1 MHGKPLFRPA
11 AAALLF
17 SLLAAC
23 AASPAAQNA
32 AGPAGAAK
40 PRGRLVRT
48 EPAEAPAWKNSVP
61 QSPAEIFFVGVSDL
75 SASAAEARDGARRNA
90 ASQIARF
97 YGQFLQESMNV
108 RSRYAENAG
117 TVLEDLAELDSDIT
131 AFAQTVVTQINADQ
145 YFTEVYQAG
154 KGGEGYVVYAL
165 CAIPRQKAE
174 EDIRNFAGDISKR
187 YGNLI
192 TRQDSFITA
201 LNSYNHVLGALE
213 QNPLHRAAAVYNG
226 KNGPVNLYDFLV
238 TEMNN
243 LAAGVTFS
251 PLASTVQQND
261 EALNMTLRLASSYA
275 NMGPLE
281 CTASIN
287 GAGGIRV
294 SALAAPDNTV
304 KISLPTGPLN
314 RGRYTVVFEL
324 PLKERY
330 PVIRTNPQ
338 GSWMFAVSSVNAAV
352 VFEGAAPTA
361 RERASITEGIQQGI
375 QRYNAPLR
383 LVPGNTEYVIAVDLR
398 TGSQPVPGAKF
409 SMYSCTMALALLRN
423 GTIVYQS
430 PVIKGDNG
438 LSAGEAFG
446 NTLAALRN
454 SGSFFQGIGPS
465 LDK

>member
-1 MHGKPLFRPA
+1 MLGKRLFRPL

-17 SLLAAC
+17 SFLAAC
-23 AASPAAQNA
+23 AASPKAAN
-32 AGPAGAAK
+32 PVKTVK

-48 EPAEAPAWKNSVP
+48 EPAEVPDWKSNVP
-61 QSPAEIFFVGVSDL
+61 QSPQEIFFVGVSDL
-75 SASAAEARDGARRNA
+75 SVSTAEARDGARQNA
-90 ASQIARF
+90 VSQIARF
-97 YGQFLQESMNV
+97 YGQFLQENMSV
-108 RSRYAENAG
+108 RSRYAESAG

-131 AFAQTVVTQINADQ
+131 AFAQAVVTRINTDQ

-154 KGGEGYVVYAL
+154 KGGESYVVYAL

-174 EDIRNFAGDISKR
+174 EDIRSFAGDISER

-201 LNSYNHVLGALE
+201 LNSYHHVVRTLE
-213 QNPLHRAAAVYNG
+213 QNPLHRAVAVYNG
-226 KNGPVNLYDFLV
+226 KNGVVNLYDFLV

-251 PLASTVQQND
+251 PLTSTVQQND
-261 EALNMTLRLASSYA
+261 ETLNITVRLASSYK
-275 NMGPLE
+275 NVGPLE
-281 CTASIN
+281 CTASIT
-287 GAGGIRV
+287 GAGGLKTA
-294 SALAAPDNTV
+294 ALTAPDNTV

-324 PLKERY
+324 PLKEQY

-338 GSWMFAVSSVNAAV
+338 GSWMFSVSSVNAAV
-352 VFEGAAPTA
+352 VFEGAAPGA

-383 LVPGNTEYVIAVDLR
+383 LVPGNAEYTIAVDLR
-398 TGSQPVPGAKF
+398 TGSQPMPGSKF
-409 SMYSCTMALALLRN
+409 SMYYCTVSLTLLRR
-423 GTIVYQS
+423 GTVIHQS

-438 LSAGEAFG
+438 LSAGEAFA
-446 NTLAALRN
+446 NTLAAMRN
-454 SGSFFQGIGPS
+454 SGSFFQGINAS